1 MTFAGCSKN
10 DEQSLKVE
18 SEIKEKLSEEA
29 KMQNDNITNNP
40 DKTTDKDNISREAE
54 ISVDDGEGNRKA
66 VTETY
71 HLSIPDSFTR
81 VDHNDHIYIYDSK
94 GNSLNVSNQSTE
106 IEVDE
111 FSEGNYHKLISSS
124 YKNVEFQKLEHIT
137 IDEMKAIYIEYT
149 GSKKDKNYL
158 NCRYYIENGENTI
171 LMDIQAIDES
181 NYKKLKSIAE
191 EIKF

>member
-124 YKNVEFQKLEHIT
+124 YENVEFQKLEHIT
-137 IDEMKAIYIEYT
+137 IDKMKAIYIEYT

-171 LMDIQAIDES
+171 LMDIQAIDEA